1 MPTEAERDKAL
12 DLSCAERL
20 VMLETISP
28 ANNRAYMWPD
38 PKTVNLASPPQ
49 EDASK
54 VNSILQ

>member
-28 ANNRAYMWPD
+28 ANRAPLWPD
-38 PKTVNLASPPQ
+38 LKTVNLASPPQ
-49 EDASK
+49 EDTNK